1 MGIFGALNTAVSG
14 LRAQSFAL
22 ENISGNIANSQTT
35 AFKRQDT
42 GFADM
47 VTGGASSSKLQRS
60 GSVSMF
66 SRSTASVQGDISA
79 SSIDTHMGV
88 SGDGY
93 FMVQEKVSTIDNRA
107 VFSGTDVY
115 TRRGDFS
122 IDQEGYLVNGSGYYL
137 KGLELD
143 PTTGNPVGSIAE
155 LIQLSNDFLPAQA
168 TEEIIYRANLASF
181 PLTANSDPDVANSEV
196 LNASGFSADPRAS
209 STAFSTITG
218 LGASLTP
225 DAAAVI
231 SGSGASLSSDA
242 PASVTGTGAGLSAD
256 APATATGTAD
266 ISALSATGGVITVNG
281 TNVTI
286 NAADNS
292 AAILTAINTLT
303 GTHGV
308 TASLTVGNELQL
320 DSADADTDIVLGGD
334 ATTLVEIG
342 YTGGGTV
349 GAATNLLTQGF
360 TTGETLEFTI
370 GSGATQTITFGTGG
384 AQVSTLAE
392 LTVALAAITD
402 ATASI
407 DGSGNLSV
415 VGTNNEDA
423 ITIGGTS
430 DSALLGTSDATTE
443 ATNLLSQGFT
453 QGETLEITVGTGAT
467 QTITFGT
474 GVGEVSTLAELTAEL
489 GNITDATAT
498 ISGSGNLSIVGAS
511 NEDDIT
517 VGGTSN
523 STLLGTADST
533 TAATNLLS
541 QGFSQGQTLEI
552 TVGTGAAQT
561 ITFGTGVGEVSTL
574 DELNTELGALTGVVA
589 SVDTANGNI
598 SVVANNG
605 TDSVELG
612 GTAPIASLGTTAGTY
627 LPAAGVVI
635 ANDNTNFINSSV
647 SGGAITVFD
656 PNGSPV
662 NVQFRW
668 AKVDSTGLGGAD
680 TWNMFYL
687 EDPDATGTDTQ
698 WRNVGQDYTF
708 DASGQLD
715 PQVTQL
721 TLTNLTVGGVSLGN
735 INLVHGT
742 DGLTQYDDSNGNAQ
756 VNSMTQDGMPSGE
769 LVGIQI
775 ADGGTVVGNYSNGL
789 SLNIVEIPLVSF
801 NAEDGL
807 KRLDGGGFEATSES
821 GQAILDATGTIV
833 GQSLENSNTDIADEF
848 SKLIVTQQAYSAN
861 SRIITSADEMLQ
873 EALNMVR

>member
-42 GFADM
+42 AFADM
-47 VTGGASSSKLQRS
+47 VTGGASSAKLQRS

-93 FMVQEKVSTIDNRA
+93 FIVQEKVSTSDNRA
-107 VFSGTDVY
+107 LFSGTDIY
-115 TRRGDFS
+115 TRRGDFT

-137 KGLELD
+137 LGLELD
-143 PTTGNPVGSIAE
+143 PTTGNAVGSVPE

-168 TEEIIYRANLASF
+168 TEEIEYRANLASF
-181 PLTANSDPDVANSEV
+181 PLTANADSDIPNSEL
-196 LNASGFSADPRAS
+196 LNPAFFTSDPRAS

-218 LGASLTP
+218 SGASLTP
-225 DAAAVI
+225 DAAAVVA
-231 SGSGASLSSDA
+231 GTGASLTTDA
-242 PASVTGTGAGLSAD
+242 PANVAGTGAALAAD
-256 APATATGTAD
+256 APAQSSGATD
-266 ISALSATGGVITVNG
+266 ISGLSATGGIITVNG
-281 TNVTI
+281 TNVTV
-286 NAADNS
+286 NAADN
-292 AAILTAINTLT
+292 AAAVLVAINALT

-320 DSADADTDIVLGGD
+320 DSADADTDIALGGD
-334 ATTLVEIG
+334 ATTLTEIG

-349 GAATNLLTQGF
+349 ATATNLLSQGF
-360 TTGETLEFTI
+360 TASETLDFTI
-370 GSGATQTITFGTGG
+370 GSGGTQTITFGTGVG
-384 AQVSTLAE
+384 EVSTLAE
-392 LTVALAAITD
+392 LSIALAAITD
-402 ATASI
+402 VTATI
-407 DGSGNLSV
+407 DGSGNLSA
-415 VGTNNEDA
+415 VGTNDEDS

-430 DSALLGTSDATTE
+430 DSALLGTSDTTTA

-453 QGETLEITVGTGAT
+453 QGETLDITIGTGGT

-474 GVGEVSTLAELTAEL
+474 GVGEVSTLAELTTEL
-489 GNITDATAT
+489 GNITDATAS

-523 STLLGTADST
+523 AALLGTADAT

-541 QGFSQGQTLEI
+541 QGFSQGQTLQI

-561 ITFGTGVGEVSTL
+561 LTFGTGVGEISTL
-574 DELNTELGALTGVVA
+574 DELDTALAGLSGVVA

-598 SVVANNG
+598 SVVANSG

-612 GTAPIASLGTTAGTY
+612 GTAPIASLGTTAGTF
-627 LPAAGVVI
+627 LPASGVVI
-635 ANDNTNFINSSV
+635 ANDNTNFLNSSV
-647 SGGAITVFD
+647 SGGAITIYD

-668 AKVDSTGLGGAD
+668 AKVDSTGNGGQD

-687 EDPDATGTDTQ
+687 EDSNASGTETQ
-698 WRNVGQDYTF
+698 WRNVGQDYVF
-708 DASGQLD
+708 GANGQLD
-715 PQVTQL
+715 PPIAQL
-721 TLTNLTVGGVSLGN
+721 TLNNLTVNDVALGD
-735 INLVHGT
+735 INLIHGS

-756 VNSMTQDGMPSGE
+756 VNSFTQDGMPSGE
-769 LVGIQI
+769 LVGIQV
-775 ADGGTVVGNYSNGL
+775 ADGGTIVGNYSNGL
-789 SLNIVEIPLVSF
+789 SLNIVDIPLVSF

-807 KRLDGGGFEATSES
+807 NRLDGGAFEATSES

-833 GQSLENSNTDIADEF
+833 GQALENSNTDIADEF